1 MFRRPMTTH
10 VIINAYALVICMI
23 GVLSVRAADVGFLTS
38 NALDDTDG
46 DRIALHAIFQ
56 EAGLQDNTLFVAAA
70 ARSMLPRDQF
80 DYLAGWVLPNA
91 DHPTFRVSGAFGT
104 TNPPSD
110 GSPLSTS
117 PEGLSP
123 RVAVLSPAVE
133 LIQLGQELGR
143 LDELQSRI
151 SAVAVS
157 RDDIQQ
163 DYLKATLLFLID
175 VARQDFEAATLD
187 FDQVIHAAMK
197 LDSGSVDVRWP
208 ALLMLRAA
216 VDGSDEGIRRYVS
229 EFFFSRFEN
238 LAEYSPDA
246 KLDVLNDHLRSLFSL
261 NRSLSQ
267 SADPSVSA
275 SSQWLPFVYSNSET
289 RGNGRPLAQWNYQQ
303 GEVQKLAGHEMD
315 YLGFCSPL
323 LGDFEVECDFTAG
336 HGEYTSFLVAGSTVQ
351 VIEDG
356 AALRI
361 GNFRKPYSD
370 VPRQTPL
377 TKFRSTARYRAV
389 VRDGVL
395 RHYLNGQKVFEK
407 TLPAQRDPWVAIRS
421 WRRSLGRVSDFR
433 ITGSPVIPDEIN
445 LTGDPELSGWAPY
458 FEEGFGPESGN
469 WQAISDGQAGTAIL
483 GRKRPEFAGAFV
495 QKLLRYCRPVIEDG
509 TIEYEFYYSDGE
521 SAVHPAFDRL
531 TFLLEPTGVKL
542 HWITD
547 RNFERFPRDPGNV
560 SELEPDEATLTPLP
574 LKADAWNHVAID
586 VRGNVVQLVLNGQLI
601 SRRVLDESSQR
612 TFGFFHFA
620 DQTEA
625 RVRHVLWR
633 GDWPKSFP
641 SVRHQDLA
649 SRSLDFL
656 DESALKLKAEFH
668 HDFRTASLLDQFDVV
683 GDLTATEHHENGLFT
698 RLIEGSGVKELR
710 PLIRIGGDF
719 DLVTE
724 FEDLDILMPV
734 PRWSAGIG
742 VRVLLDSSK
751 DDTVGFYRTLERNA
765 GNRRATLF
773 HSFLTP
779 DGSRRYP
786 GSYAVEES
794 RSGRLRL
801 ARRGDTFYG
810 LYAANDSDNFRLI
823 GEFRATTDS
832 VAVQGL
838 RLILKSDKQVVVSTT
853 WKEIHLR
860 AERLSGLT
868 LADEDVKPR
877 LIRLN
882 ERRDMLPVQ
891 SIDFSGSDSFPPELK
906 VSGAAN
912 AVIVPGNGGLR
923 MTTGGNDRRVSTV
936 LSSRSRYRDGVDVE
950 VAMDFHRLGTNDPME
965 SDCEAALKVFFDAS
979 MQNSRSPVE
988 ATFILRQQSGGFR
1001 ELVSR
1006 IVHRNA
1012 AGHLVYL
1019 PLHTVPV
1026 KSPDSFRVVVH
1037 ENLLYFLYSEADS
1050 QEYLVAAVS
1059 PISEGLTAHGFHLK
1073 FVAAGENHATDL
1085 TLRRLTIHQIPS
1097 VDSE

>member
-1 MFRRPMTTH
+1 MTRH
-10 VIINAYALVICMI
+10 VIINAYALAICVI
-23 GVLSVRAADVGFLTS
+23 GVLSVRAEDIGSSAS
-38 NALDDTDG
+38 IASDDPDG
-46 DRIALHAIFQ
+46 DRIARHAIFE
-56 EAGLQDNTLFVAAA
+56 EAGLRDNTLFVAAT
-70 ARSMLPRDQF
+70 ARSMLPRERF
-80 DYLAGWVLPNA
+80 EYLVGWVLPNA
-91 DHPTFRVSGAFGT
+91 DHQTFRVTGEFGT

-110 GSPLSTS
+110 GSSLSTS
-117 PEGLSP
+117 LEGLATG
-123 RVAVLSPAVE
+123 VAVLSPAVE

-143 LDELQSRI
+143 FDELQNRI

-157 RDDIQQ
+157 SDDIQQ
-163 DYLKATLLFLID
+163 DYLKATLLFLIN
-175 VARQDFEAATLD
+175 VGRQDFEAATLD
-187 FDQVIHAAMK
+187 FDRVIDAAMK
-197 LDSGSVDVRWP
+197 LDSGSVEVRWP
-208 ALLMLRAA
+208 ALLMLSAV
-216 VDGSDEGIRRYVS
+216 VDGSDEDIRRHVS

-267 SADPSVSA
+267 SADLSVSV

-289 RGNGRPLAQWNYQQ
+289 RGNGRPLARWNYQR

-315 YLGFCSPL
+315 YLAFRSPL
-323 LGDFEVECDFTAG
+323 LGEFEVECDFTSG
-336 HGEYTSFLVAGSTVQ
+336 HGEYTSFMVAGSTVQ

-370 VPRQTPL
+370 VPLPVPL

-389 VRDGVL
+389 VRDGLVK
-395 RHYLNGQKVFEK
+395 HFLNGQKVFEK
-407 TLPAQRDPWVAIRS
+407 PLPAQRDPWVAMRS

-433 ITGSPVIPDEIN
+433 ITGSPTIPDEIL

-458 FEEGFGPESGN
+458 FEEGFGPDYGN
-469 WQAISDGQAGTAIL
+469 WQATSDGQGGTAIL

-531 TFLLEPTGVKL
+531 TFLLEPAGVKL

-560 SELEPDEATLTPLP
+560 SELSPDGATVTGLP
-574 LKADAWNHVAID
+574 LKADAWNHVAIE
-586 VRGNVVQLVLNGQLI
+586 VQGNAVQLVLNGQLI
-601 SRRVLDESSQR
+601 CQRMLDKSSQR

-641 SVRHQDLA
+641 SIRQQDLA

-656 DESALKLKAEFH
+656 DESAQKLTAEFH
-668 HDFRTASLLDQFDVV
+668 HDFRADSLLDRFDVV
-683 GDLTATEHHENGLFT
+683 GDLTATEHHENGLLT

-710 PLIRIGGDF
+710 PLIQIGGDF
-719 DLVTE
+719 DLVVA
-724 FEDLDILMPV
+724 FDDLDIQMPV

-765 GNRRATLF
+765 GNRRTSFF
-773 HSFLTP
+773 HSFLAP

-794 RSGRLRL
+794 RSGKLRL
-801 ARRGDTFYG
+801 ARRGDTFHA
-810 LYAANDSDNFRLI
+810 LYAADDSDNFRLI
-823 GEFRATTDS
+823 GEFTATTDA
-832 VAVQGL
+832 VAIQGL
-838 RLILKSDKQVVVSTT
+838 RLILKSDKQVVVTTT

-860 AERLSGLT
+860 AEHLSGLT
-868 LADEDVKPR
+868 LADEDVKPQ

-882 ERRDMLPVQ
+882 ERRDTLPVQ
-891 SIDFSGSDSFPPELK
+891 TIDFSSETDSVPAELN
-906 VSGAAN
+906 VAGAAN
-912 AVIVPGNGGLR
+912 ATFVSRESGLR
-923 MTTGGNDRRVSTV
+923 MTTDGNGRRVSTV
-936 LSSRSRYRDGVDVE
+936 LSNRSRHPHGVDVE
-950 VAMDFHRLGTNDPME
+950 VTLDIHRLGTNDLME
-965 SDCEAALKVFFDAS
+965 SGCEAALKVFFDTS
-979 MQNSRSPVE
+979 MQNSRNPVE

-1012 AGHLVYL
+1012 GGYLVYL

-1026 KSPDSFRVVVH
+1026 ESPDSFRVVVY
-1037 ENLLYFLYSEADS
+1037 ESQLYFLYSEADS
-1050 QEYLVAAVS
+1050 EEYLVAAVS

-1073 FVAAGENHATDL
+1073 FVADGENHATDL
-1085 TLRRLTIHQIPS
+1085 TLKKLTIHQMAS
-1097 VDSE
+1097 QDSE